1 MGIRTALLAG
11 FSAAL
16 FTVAAPAQTRFACPQ
31 PGTEA
36 CQAVPRSFGPSVSNI
51 DTSAPDARPQETPT
65 PGTSTADIPAS
76 SSSFK
81 QEDSFLTRTFKRGLE
96 DQKGLYTAPFK
107 ASNLKW
113 DVPFL
118 AGTGAFLATDR
129 RIEAHLP
136 DGHFQLYQNSSN
148 IALGGIA
155 ASAAGIWAYG
165 IKTENPHAK
174 ETGELALET
183 VANTFLIYAPMQLI
197 AGRQRPG
204 EGNGKGDFLQH
215 HSLNTS
221 FPGGHA
227 MFTWGLASVIAHE
240 YPKPWVKTLAYGA
253 ALSLTAS
260 RFLARDHWSSDM
272 FVGSALG
279 FAIGTNIF
287 HSRCDPELSP
297 SCHHHTR
304 RKDLP

>member
-1 MGIRTALLAG
+1 MDIRNALLAG
-11 FSAAL
+11 LSAAL
-16 FTVAAPAQTRFACPQ
+16 LAVASPAQTRFACLTPAS
-31 PGTEA
+31 ED
-36 CQAVPRSFGPSVSNI
+36 CQLAADGSDPNTRDV
-51 DTSAPDARPQETPT
+51 DTSIPDEPPAATASTSRDD
-65 PGTSTADIPAS
+65 GT
-76 SSSFK
+76 
-81 QEDSFLTRTFKRGLE
+81 FLTRVFKRGMQ

-107 ASNLKW
+107 ASSLKW
-113 DVPFL
+113 DIPFL

-129 RIEAHLP
+129 RIEKHLP

-148 IALGGIA
+148 IALGGLA
-155 ASAAGIWAYG
+155 ASAAGIWVYG
-165 IKTENPHAK
+165 IKTQNPHAK

-183 VANTFLIYAPMQLI
+183 AANTFLIYAPMQLI
-197 AGRQRPG
+197 AGRDRPG

-215 HSLNTS
+215 HALNTS

-227 MFTWGLASVIAHE
+227 MFTWGMASVIAHE

-253 ALSLTAS
+253 ALTVTAS
-260 RFLARDHWSSDM
+260 RFLARRDHWSSDM

-287 HSRCDPELSP
+287 HAHCDPELSP